1 MSDLAQ
7 IEQRLATLERELAE
21 LKARPPRRRLGNP
34 WKRMKGMLANEPMFD
49 EWVQAIE
56 EYRQQQDQLDA
67 LDATE

>member
-1 MSDLAQ
+1 MQ
-7 IEQRLATLERELAE
+7 
-21 LKARPPRRRLGNP
+21 
-34 WKRMKGMLANEPMFD
+34 GMLANEPMID

>member
-21 LKARPPRRRLGNP
+21 LKARPPRRHLGNP
-34 WKRMKGMLANEPMFD
+34 WKRMQGMLAKEPMFD